1 MDINRWT
8 GHAGAIALTAA
19 LAAAAVQTARL
30 HAARRDGVRAA
41 VDSDRQE
48 ATADT
53 TRALSYIEV
62 LGDSLRA
69 VQRRS
74 VQLIQK
80 SDKLDRA
87 LGLERA
93 VRARLAAVVARLE
106 GSARSET
113 VFVARGDSARRAV
126 FDVREAP
133 WTVHATVVLPGPPAL
148 GRLEVRVAM
157 DTLGLEVRVGC
168 GRAGPAGVRP
178 AMVNAVGPSWA
189 NVRLG
194 KVEQALGVC
203 SAAAVNGAGGRWS
216 RVRALFGRVGIGVGY
231 AAVRGADGAVLAG
244 PGVVAGIRVWP

>member
-1 MDINRWT
+1 MDMNRWT
-8 GHAGAIALTAA
+8 GHAGAIALAA
-19 LAAAAVQTARL
+19 TLAVAAVQTVRL
-30 HAARRDGVRAA
+30 HAARSSAVRAA

-48 ATADT
+48 AAADT

-74 VQLIQK
+74 VQAIQK

-113 VFVARGDSARRAV
+113 VFVSRGDSARRAE

-133 WTVHATVVLPGPPAL
+133 WTVHAAVVLPGPPAL
-148 GRLEVRVAM
+148 GSMEVRVAM

-168 GRAGPAGVRP
+168 GRAGSAGVRP
-178 AMVNAVGPSWA
+178 AMVNVVGPRWA

-203 SAAAVNGAGGRWS
+203 SAAAANGSGGRWS
-216 RVRALFGRVGIGVGY
+216 LARGFFGRIGISVGY
-231 AAVRGADGAVLAG
+231 AAVRGGDGAVLAG
-244 PGVVAGIRVWP
+244 PAVVAGLRVWP

>member
-1 MDINRWT
+1 MDFNRWT
-8 GHAGAIALTAA
+8 GHAGAIAI
-19 LAAAAVQTARL
+19 AAAVAAALVQTVRL
-30 HAARRDGVRAA
+30 HEARNGAVRSA
-41 VDSDRQE
+41 VDSDRRE

-74 VQLIQK
+74 VQAIQK

-106 GSARSET
+106 GSARSDT

-133 WTVHATVVLPGPPAL
+133 WTVHAAVVLPGPPAL
-148 GRLEVRVAM
+148 GSMEVRVAM

-168 GRAGPAGVRP
+168 GAAGPAGVRP
-178 AMVNAVGPSWA
+178 AMVNVVGPRWA

-203 SAAAVNGAGGRWS
+203 SAAAVNGAAGRWS
-216 RVRALFGRVGIGVGY
+216 LVRAFFGRVGIGVGY
-231 AAVRGADGAVLAG
+231 AAVRGGDGAVLAG
-244 PGVVAGIRVWP
+244 PGVVAGVRVWP